1 MSTITPMLDTLLPQ
15 VLGRR
20 ADMARFT
27 GARANVPLGPV
38 DPVASVRTDGF
49 DRPTPGT
56 ASDGLRG
63 RGAPTEDAAAGNA
76 GARRAPNG
84 PATREIAQSG
94 RYLPAARPEPGQS
107 SNTSGES
114 ARAQLSREG
123 GLIASLL
130 ARRDAP
136 VAHTTPAHAAALFGA
151 ARVPATPIL
160 ASILGQQVAHSGLF
174 YESHLSKWFEGQRPL
189 SELLQEPHNQK
200 QPASAASES
209 ASSSARMSG
218 PGARQAVAA
227 QSQANAL
234 LAPGAFERGAADARG
249 DNGRGDVVDERLLSV
264 VRQQLDVLSNPVFR
278 WHGAAWPG
286 VDMRWEIHEN
296 SDDAADGQGRKSE
309 ADDKPSFSTRLSLD
323 LPRLGT
329 IEVALNLAG
338 GGIEVYAYASSEQG
352 AAAVSP
358 ATGELKERFEQ
369 AGFTRAYVELL
380 EAGLS

>member
-1 MSTITPMLDTLLPQ
+1 MLDTLLPQ

-27 GARANVPLGPV
+27 GARVNVPLGPV

-63 RGAPTEDAAAGNA
+63 RGAPADEAAAGGPGSRPA
-76 GARRAPNG
+76 ADR
-84 PATREIAQSG
+84 PATREISQSA
-94 RYLPAARPEPGQS
+94 RYLPAARPEAGAGQ
-107 SNTSGES
+107 TGES

-189 SELLQEPHNQK
+189 SELLQEPQNQK
-200 QPASAASES
+200 PAAGSAANES
-209 ASSSARMSG
+209 AQSSNRAPAQGMRQALAQSSAT
-218 PGARQAVAA
+218 
-227 QSQANAL
+227 AL
-234 LAPGAFERGAADARG
+234 LAPGAFEQGAQSRSDG
-249 DNGRGDVVDERLLSV
+249 GRGDVVDERLFSV

-296 SDDAADGQGRKSE
+296 NEDGAAGRGKPDAADDQ
-309 ADDKPSFSTRLSLD
+309 PSFSTRLSLD
-323 LPRLGT
+323 LPHLGM

-338 GGIEVYAYASSEQG
+338 GGIEVYAYASSDRG

-380 EAGLS
+380 EANPA

>member
-1 MSTITPMLDTLLPQ
+1 MLDTLLPQ

-27 GARANVPLGPV
+27 GGRVNVPLGPV

-56 ASDGLRG
+56 GANNLRG
-63 RGAPTEDAAAGNA
+63 RGSADGEIATGTNPAS
-76 GARRAPNG
+76 RQG
-84 PATREIAQSG
+84 PDKPAMREITHSQ
-94 RYLPAARPEPGQS
+94 RYLPATRSEGGNHS
-107 SNTSGES
+107 ES

-160 ASILGQQVAHSGLF
+160 AAILGQQVAHSGLF
-174 YESHLSKWFEGQRPL
+174 YESHLSKWFDGQRPFA
-189 SELLQEPHNQK
+189 ELLEEPHNQK
-200 QPASAASES
+200 PQTTASNEARAQGQPVPATS
-209 ASSSARMSG
+209 
-218 PGARQAVAA
+218 RQTLSNSV
-227 QSQANAL
+227 ANAL
-234 LAPGAFERGAADARG
+234 LAPGTFQDTSSNARG
-249 DNGRGDVVDERLLSV
+249 DGARGEVVDERLLSV

-286 VDMRWEIHEN
+286 VDMHWEIHEN
-296 SDDAADGQGRKSE
+296 VDEGASGDETASQEQA
-309 ADDKPSFSTRLSLD
+309 SFSTRLHLD
-323 LPRLGT
+323 LPKLGK
-329 IEVALNLAG
+329 IEVALNLAS
-338 GGIEVYAYASSEQG
+338 GGIEVYAFASSARG

-358 ATGELKERFEQ
+358 ATSELKERFEQ
-369 AGFTRAYVELL
+369 AGFTRAHVELI
-380 EAGLS
+380 EADVL